1 MKIIPTPI
9 KNAILFSANINNK
22 KELYPILNIPEIEE
36 IMIIIKDTIPGNK
49 LTIEVAK
56 KDIFILRRLATK

>member
-1 MKIIPTPI
+1 MKIIPAPI
-9 KNAILFSANINNK
+9 KNATLFSANINNK
-22 KELYPILNIPEIEE
+22 TEI
-36 IMIIIKDTIPGNK
+36 IIIIKDTIPGSK